1 MPIFPK
7 NKNFMLDSN
16 YWNERYLK
24 NDFPWDIGYAS
35 TPLVNYFSQIKD
47 KSKKILIPGAG
58 NAHEAAWLFDNGF
71 LNVYVLD
78 IAAEPIK
85 KFSEKFPQFPKNQLI
100 LSDFFEHNEQYDLI
114 IEQTFFCALIPDL
127 REKYALKMKKLLAE
141 NGKLVGLLFNAEL
154 NIDRPPFGGF
164 KSEYERLFSTLFK
177 LKVLEK
183 CYNSIGPRDGKELF
197 FIFEA

>member
-1 MPIFPK
+1 
-7 NKNFMLDSN
+7 MLDSN

-71 LNVYVLD
+71 LNVHVLD
-78 IAAEPIK
+78 IASAPIQH
-85 KFSEKFPQFPKNQLI
+85 FTEKFPQFPKNQLI
-100 LSDFFEHNEQYDLI
+100 LGDFFDHNEQYDLI
-114 IEQTFFCALIPDL
+114 IEQTFFCALIPEL
-127 REKYALKMKKLLAE
+127 REKYALKMKQLLTK
-141 NGKLVGLLFNAEL
+141 NGKIAGLLFDAEL
-154 NIDRPPFGGF
+154 NKDRPPFGGF
-164 KSEYERLFSTLFK
+164 KEEYEKLFAKHFK
-177 LKVLEK
+177 IKTLEK
-183 CYNSIGPRDGKELF
+183 CHNSISPRAGKELF